1 MHKRER
7 EREKKKRRKKGN
19 QIVSNSQDYCF
30 FINIWMINA
39 SYQQACGKEAN
50 RWAQSVWMELQ
61 RCCWDM
67 QMDTQQESPRGWQ
80 SQARGGY
87 LPLKVMPI
95 YKKKKKS
102 IFPPFFPFLLR
113 ANRCPADPLQGQRLA
128 AELYPRRAGSNDSVT
143 VTSSYFVRKP
153 TKFNKTGEQGECM
166 SWNG

>member
-1 MHKRER
+1 MHRRER
-7 EREKKKRRKKGN
+7 ERKKKRRKKGN

-39 SYQQACGKEAN
+39 SYQQACGEEAN

-95 YKKKKKS
+95 YIKKKHFS
-102 IFPPFFPFLLR
+102 SFFSL
-113 ANRCPADPLQGQRLA
+113 PAESKQLSCRPSAGS
-128 AELYPRRAGSNDSVT
+128 EIGCRAGSNDSVT

-153 TKFNKTGEQGECM
+153 TKFNKTGVQGECM